1 MVNKTEIKRINT
13 FLNDVHE
20 GLCEGDEPVT
30 MQLQLQIGFLRNSIA
45 IGAV

>member
-30 MQLQLQIGFLRNSIA
+30 MQLQIGFLRNSMA
-45 IGAV
+45 IQG